1 MTVPNVVLNNGIEI
15 PQVGFGVWRVP
26 SAETQRAVK
35 AALDA
40 GYRHIDTAK
49 LYDNEDG
56 VGAAVRES
64 GLDRDAVFVT
74 SKVWNSDQGYDSTL
88 RAFDATMDR
97 LGFDV
102 LDLYLIHWPRPEAG
116 TAADTWR
123 AMEKLY
129 VDGRIRAIGVSNFR
143 PEHLRRLLDTAEVVP
158 AVNQVELHP
167 YLQQAEHPRRERRG
181 RDRHRGVGAARQGRR
196 PAARPGRH
204 RAGREARAHPGPGG
218 AALAPPA
225 PHDRDPEVGDAL
237 ADRGEHRRLR
247 LRPRRRGHGGDRR
260 PRPRG
265 PHRSA
270 PGPGELTGSAAAAA
284 PTARR

>member
-26 SAETQRAVK
+26 SAETQRAVSV
-35 AALDA
+35 ALDA
-40 GYRHIDTAK
+40 GYRHIDTAR

-88 RAFDATMDR
+88 RAFDATMER

-123 AMEKLY
+123 AMERLY

-167 YLQQAEHPRRERRG
+167 YLQQADTR
-181 RDRHRGVGAARQGRR
+181 AANDT
-196 PAARPGRH
+196 
-204 RAGREARAHPGPGG
+204 AGIATEAWAPLAKGG
-218 AALAPPA
+218 DLL
-225 PHDRDPEVGDAL
+225 RDPVVTGLAEKHERTPAQVVLRWHLELHTIVIPKSVTPSRIAENIDVFDFDLDAEDL
-237 ADRGEHRRLR
+237 AAMAGLDREGRT
-247 LRPRRRGHGGDRR
+247 
-260 PRPRG
+260 G
-265 PHRSA
+265 PHPDQVS
-270 PGPGELTGSAAAAA
+270 
-284 PTARR
+284 